1 MHTDNRNADLVYRF
15 IRLPQAQQQLFLE
28 KLASKGVTLAQ
39 LPIPV
44 VRHEVERPLLS
55 YAQQRQWFLWQLEPA
70 GSAYNIP
77 TALRFRGRLD
87 VAALQR
93 SFETLIQRHEALRTS
108 IGEVE
113 GQLIQVVHPN
123 QPFQLA
129 RQALGAVAEQV
140 LQAQVALEVQQPF
153 DLVHGPLL
161 RVKLFDLAADEHVLV
176 LTLHHIV
183 ADGWSMPLLIDE
195 LVRLYEGY
203 SQGREVALAEL
214 PIQYA
219 DYAIW
224 QRAWMEAGE
233 RERQLAYWTAQ
244 LGDEHPVL
252 ELPTDRPRPA
262 LQSYRGER
270 IDVDL
275 GEALSLSL
283 RQLAQQQGAT
293 PFMLLLASFQALLH
307 RYSGQADVR
316 VGVPIANRNRV
327 ETERL
332 IGFFVNTQVMRAEFD
347 TQLTFT
353 ELLAQVR
360 QRALGA
366 QAHQDLPFEQL
377 VDALQPERSLSHS
390 PLFQVMYN
398 HQVRGKGER
407 HRLPGLEVEALQ
419 WNVQAAQF
427 DLTLDSFEHGQGIG
441 ATLTFATDL
450 FDASTIQQMARH
462 WLNLLQGIV
471 ANPEQRVAEL
481 PLLDDGERQQ
491 IVHGWNA
498 TQAAYPDECSI
509 HQLIEAQV
517 CTTPD
522 APALVF
528 GEQAL
533 SYAELNRRA
542 NQLAHRL
549 REQGVGPDVLVGI
562 AMERSL
568 EMVIGLLGIVKAG
581 GAYLPLDP
589 EYPQERLRYMFDDSG
604 IGLLLSQ
611 SHLRDSLPIPVGLRC
626 LELDTEDLSSYSAA
640 NPNVAVAPLNLAYV
654 IYTSGSTG
662 RPKGAGN
669 SHRALVNR
677 LCWMQKAYG
686 LDASDRV
693 LQKTPFSFD
702 VSVWEFFWPLMT
714 GARLVVAQPG
724 AHRDPQLLVDTINH
738 YGISTLHFV
747 PSMLQAFMSHEAVER
762 CISLRRVVCSGEALP
777 AELARQTLQ
786 RLPAASLY
794 NLYGP
799 TEAAIDVTHW
809 TCQPEENISVPI
821 GQPIDNLKAH
831 ILDGSLHPAVRGSA
845 GELYLGGVGL
855 ARGYHQRPALTAERF
870 VPDPFSAAGGR
881 LYRTGDLA
889 RYRAD
894 GVIDYAGRI
903 DHQVK
908 IRGLRIELGE
918 IEARLLELPSV
929 QEAVVLA
936 QDGANGKQLVACV
949 VPADSSQEQGA
960 LRDSLRAALKAGLP
974 DYMVPAHLLLLDQ
987 LPLTPN
993 GKLDR
998 KALPQADASQLQG
1011 EYVAPQSAL
1020 EQQIAAIWADVLKR
1034 EQVGLTDNF
1043 FELGGDSIISLQ
1055 VVSRA
1060 RQADIHF
1067 TPKEL
1072 LQHQTVQG
1080 LASVARRSE
1089 APALE
1094 QAAVTGPVPLIPVQ
1108 RWFFEQ
1114 ALAAPDHWNQAVL
1127 LEPAQALDAAL
1138 LRQALGDLH
1147 SHHDVLRL
1155 NAWQHDGHWQ
1165 AAIGTA
1171 VPTELLW
1178 VCECANAEALAQL
1191 ADQAQRSLKL
1201 TEGPLLR
1208 AVLATLPDASQRLL
1222 LVIHHL
1228 VVDGVSWRVLLEDLQ
1243 QAYQAHAAGQPVKLP
1258 AKTSAFKAW
1267 AEQLQAYASRQ
1278 VLQQELHFWR
1288 DQLQD
1293 ASDALPCDNPH
1304 GENRH
1309 KHAATVSTR
1318 LDSAATRQ
1326 LLQQAPAAYRT
1337 QINDLL
1343 LTALAR
1349 TVSRWTGLPQ
1359 VLVRLEGH
1367 GREDLFAG
1375 IDLSRTVGW
1384 FTSMYPVKLT
1394 AQPDLAASIKTVKE
1408 QLRTVPNKGLGY
1420 GVLRYLAGGE
1430 AQATLAALAQG
1441 AIIFNYLGQFDGSFD
1456 QQASLFR
1463 PARESAGLNQD
1474 EDAPLSGLLV
1484 LNGQVYGGELT
1495 LGWTFSRDVFDS
1507 ATIQHLADAY
1517 GEELKALIKHCCED
1531 DSRGFTPSDFP
1542 LAGLTQAQLD
1552 RLPLPAAQ
1560 VADIYPLSPMQQ
1572 GMLFHT
1578 LHEREAAL
1586 YINQTCVEVQG
1597 LDSERFVAAWNQ
1609 VIASHDILRTLFLA
1623 SAQWA
1628 QPVQV
1633 VQRQASLPLRVI
1645 DWRGR
1650 EVTGEALQRLAD
1662 EDAGEGFDLAS
1673 APLMRLTL
1681 VQLDEQRLH
1690 LIWSRHHILMDG
1702 WSNSRLLG
1710 EVLQVYHGRPVS
1722 HSGGRFGDY
1731 IRWLDAQPRDQ
1742 LEQFWRAKLQALEGP
1757 TLLADSIAPPADAT
1771 LAGHHAL
1778 YLRWDARR
1786 TQRLRDQARRLRVT
1800 PNTLVQGAWLLLLQ
1814 RYTGQASVCF
1824 GATVAGRPA
1833 SLAGADEMLGLFINT
1848 LPVVQAPQ
1856 PQHIVSDWLQQ
1867 LQHFNLELRDH
1878 EHAAL
1883 ADVQRW
1889 AGQPGQALFDSIVVF
1904 ENYPVDD
1911 RLREGGGATLRFGE
1925 VRHRDVTN
1933 YAMDLAV
1940 QLGET
1945 FTVEFLYLRNRFTE
1959 TAVEC
1964 LRGSFESLLG
1974 AMLDNPQA
1982 TLGSLGM
1989 LTPSQAQHASL
2000 RNHLVAPEREQPLL
2014 AASIAAHARE
2024 HGDAMA
2030 VICAG
2035 EHLTYGQLDA
2045 HANRLAHYLIAQ
2057 GVGPETSVGIALER
2071 SVAVIVA
2078 FLAVMKTGAAYV
2090 PLDIDYPQERLQWIV
2105 EDSAMHLLLTS
2116 SGLRQR
2122 FSQVARCVELDQQAL
2137 EHLPATAPASRAC
2150 ADNLAYL
2157 IYTSGSTGKPKGVA
2171 VSHGQIRMH
2180 CQAIAELYEMG
2191 AQTRELLFM
2200 SFAFDGA
2207 QERWLSTLSSGG
2219 CLVLRDHRLWS
2230 AEETWQ
2236 TLHDQRI
2243 DIACFP
2249 PAYLQQLAEY
2259 AEGQAQPAPAVRVYC
2274 FGGDAVPDA
2283 LFEQVKRALRPRWL
2297 TNGYGPTETVV
2308 TPLLWKVPVQQACG
2322 AVYAPIGDRVGERT
2336 LHVLDSGLN
2345 PLPDGVAGELYI
2357 GGAGLARG
2365 YHQRA
2370 ALTAERFVAD
2380 PFASGGRLY
2389 RTGDRVRRRADGVI
2403 DFLGRLDNQ
2412 LKIRGFRIEPGE
2424 IEARL
2429 RNLAGVR
2436 DAVVVA
2442 RDSNGGKQLIGYVV
2456 PVNAAIR
2463 AEPLR
2468 DALRAELPDYMV
2480 PAQLVLLP
2488 ALPLTPN
2495 GKVDRNGLP
2504 TPAFTTGRAWMAPRN
2519 AIEQALAAIWQDVLD
2534 VQQVGVDDNFFEL
2547 GGDSLRVLKMLSR
2560 VRACEELPIELKLR
2574 DVIARPT
2581 IAELSGYAPDEPGRD
2596 PLLPLNTRVDASPP
2610 LFCLHAGF
2618 GTVFDYEPLARQLDG
2633 RCTVYGLQCR
2643 MLLDPA
2649 WVDDSLETMAIDY
2662 AQYIRQKQPEGP
2674 YQLAGWSLGGTLAVL
2689 VAKELENQ
2697 GQRVALLALVDSF
2710 VPTAGQAMPESDW
2723 SADLR
2728 GFLAVIL
2735 GVSATALVL
2744 PTVPAG
2750 TGQAALERVIE
2761 TVRVTQ
2767 AAQSGYAQ
2775 IGNADLA
2782 QTFVVAMKLKELS
2795 RRLRQLPPTEIA
2807 ASCWWAGG
2815 GVHAGSIAGSCQ
2827 DLGVDAGHYDI
2838 LAHADV
2844 LEGMMAR
2851 LLLAD
2856 TISE

>member
-15 IRLPQAQQQLFLE
+15 IRLPLAQQKLFLE

-44 VRHEVERPLLS
+44 ARHDVERPVLS
-55 YAQQRQWFLWQLEPA
+55 YAQQRQWFLWQLEPT

-77 TALRFRGRLD
+77 TALRFRGQLD
-87 VAALQR
+87 LAALQR
-93 SFETLIQRHEALRTS
+93 SFATLIQRHEALRTT
-108 IGEVE
+108 IAEE
-113 GQLIQVVHPN
+113 DGQLMQVIHPN

-129 RQALGAVAEQV
+129 RQALGAVEEQV

-161 RVKLFDLAADEHVLV
+161 RVKLLELTQDEHVLV

-195 LVRLYEGY
+195 LVQLYEGY
-203 SQGREVALAEL
+203 SQGREVALGEL

-224 QRAWMEAGE
+224 QRAWMDAGE
-233 RERQLAYWTAQ
+233 RERQLAYWMAQ
-244 LGDEHPVL
+244 LGDDHPVL
-252 ELPTDRPRPA
+252 ELTTDRPRPA

-275 GEALSLSL
+275 GEALSQSL
-283 RQLAQQQGAT
+283 KQLAQHQGAT
-293 PFMLLLASFQALLH
+293 PFMLLLASFQVLLH

-366 QAHQDLPFEQL
+366 QVHQDLPFEQL

-398 HQVRGKGER
+398 HQTRGKGER
-407 HRLPGLEVEALQ
+407 RSLPGLEVESLQ
-419 WNVQAAQF
+419 WNVHAAQF
-427 DLTLDSFEHGQGIG
+427 DLTLDSFEHELGIS

-471 ANPEQRVAEL
+471 GNPGQRVAEL

-498 TQAAYPDECSI
+498 TQTDYPGEASI
-509 HQLIEAQV
+509 HQLVEAQV
-517 CTTPD
+517 FATPD
-522 APALVF
+522 APALAF
-528 GEQAL
+528 GEQTL
-533 SYAELNRRA
+533 SYAELNRRS
-542 NQLAHRL
+542 NQLAHKL
-549 REQGVGPDVLVGI
+549 RELGVGPDVLVGI

-581 GAYLPLDP
+581 GAYVPLDP
-589 EYPQERLRYMFDDSG
+589 DYPQDRLSYMFEDSG
-604 IGLLLSQ
+604 IALLLTQ
-611 SHLRDSLPIPVGLRC
+611 SHLHEALPIPAGLRS
-626 LELDTEDLSSYSAA
+626 LDLDTENFDGYSDA
-640 NPNVAVAPLNLAYV
+640 NPNVDVAPLNLAYV

-669 SHRALVNR
+669 SHQALVNR

-686 LDASDRV
+686 LDASDSV

-714 GARLVVAQPG
+714 GARLVMAQPG
-724 AHRDPQLLVDTINH
+724 AHRDPQLLVETINH

-747 PSMLQAFMSHEAVER
+747 PSMLQAFMTHEAVES
-762 CISLRRVVCSGEALP
+762 CVSLKRVVCSGEALP

-786 RLPAASLY
+786 RLPAAGLY

-809 TCQPEENISVPI
+809 TCQPDESISVPI
-821 GQPIDNLKAH
+821 GQPIDNLKTH
-831 ILDGSLHPAVRGSA
+831 ILEGSLQPAVRGSA

-870 VPDPFSAAGGR
+870 VPDPFSDNGGR

-936 QDGANGKQLVACV
+936 LDGPSGKQLVGYV
-949 VPADSSQEQGA
+949 VPADSTQDEGA
-960 LRDSLRAALKAGLP
+960 LRDSLREALKAGLP
-974 DYMVPAHLLLLDQ
+974 DYMVPAHLLLLGK
-987 LPLTPN
+987 LPVTPN

-998 KALPQADASQLQG
+998 KALPQPDVSQSQG
-1011 EYVAPQSAL
+1011 EYVAPQSDL
-1020 EQQIAAIWADVLKR
+1020 EQQIAAIWADVLKL
-1034 EQVGLTDNF
+1034 EKVGLTDNF

-1060 RQADIHF
+1060 RQVDIQF

-1089 APALE
+1089 AQALE
-1094 QAAVTGPVPLIPVQ
+1094 QGVVTGPLPLGPVQ
-1108 RWFFEQ
+1108 HWFFEQ
-1114 ALAAPDHWNQAVL
+1114 ALVARDHWNQSVL
-1127 LEPAQALDAAL
+1127 LEPGKALDAQL
-1138 LRQALGDLH
+1138 LSMALGNLH
-1147 SHHDVLRL
+1147 AHHDLLRL
-1155 NAWQHDGHWQ
+1155 NAWQSAGRWQ
-1165 AAIGTA
+1165 ATIGA
-1171 VPTELLW
+1171 PVSTELLW
-1178 VCECANAEALAQL
+1178 VRECVDAEALERL
-1191 ADQAQRSLKL
+1191 ADQAQRSLNL
-1201 TEGPLLR
+1201 AQGPLLR
-1208 AVLATLPDASQRLL
+1208 AVLATLADGSQRLL

-1228 VVDGVSWRVLLEDLQ
+1228 VVDGVSWRILLEDLQ
-1243 QAYQAHAAGQPVKLP
+1243 QAYQALALGQPLKLP
-1258 AKTSAFKAW
+1258 AKTSGFKVW
-1267 AEQLQAYASRQ
+1267 AEQLQAYASSQ
-1278 VLQQELHFWR
+1278 ALQHELHYWR
-1288 DQLQD
+1288 DQLQG
-1293 ASDALPCDNPH
+1293 ASDALPCDHPQ
-1304 GENRH
+1304 GENLQ
-1309 KHAATVSTR
+1309 KHATSVSTR
-1318 LDSAATRQ
+1318 LDPLWTRK

-1349 TVSRWTGLPQ
+1349 VVSRWTAQPQ

-1367 GREDLFAG
+1367 GREELFDG

-1384 FTSMYPVKLT
+1384 FTSMYPVNLSP
-1394 AQPDLAASIKTVKE
+1394 QPELASSIKTIKE
-1408 QLRTVPNKGLGY
+1408 QLRAVPHKGLGY
-1420 GVLRYLAGGE
+1420 GVLRYLGAGE
-1430 AQATLAALAQG
+1430 ARQTLAALAQG

-1463 PARESAGLNQD
+1463 PASENAGLNQD
-1474 EDAPLSGLLV
+1474 EDAPLSSLLA

-1495 LGWTFSRDVFDS
+1495 LGWTFSREVFDTS
-1507 ATIQHLADAY
+1507 TIQQLADAY
-1517 GEELKALIKHCCED
+1517 AEELKALINHCCQD
-1531 DSRGFTPSDFP
+1531 DTQGLTPSDFP
-1542 LAGLTQAQLD
+1542 LARLNQAQLD
-1552 RLPLPAAQ
+1552 DLPVPAAQ
-1560 VADIYPLSPMQQ
+1560 IADIYPLSPMQQ

-1578 LHEREAAL
+1578 LQESDAAL
-1586 YINQTCVEVQG
+1586 YINQTAVDVHG
-1597 LDSERFVAAWNQ
+1597 LDIDRFVAAWNQ
-1609 VIASHDILRTLFLA
+1609 VIASHDILRTVFLS
-1623 SAQWA
+1623 SARWA
-1628 QPVQV
+1628 EPLQV
-1633 VQRQASLPLRVI
+1633 VQRQASLPLRVL

-1650 EVTGEALQRLAD
+1650 EVTSDALQALAA
-1662 EDAGEGFDLAS
+1662 EEAAEGFDLAC

-1681 VQLDEQRLH
+1681 VRVDEQRLH

-1710 EVLQVYHGRPVS
+1710 EVLQVYHGRPAS
-1722 HSGGRFGDY
+1722 HAGGRFGDY
-1731 IRWLDAQPRDQ
+1731 IRWLAEQPMGK
-1742 LEQFWRAKLQALEGP
+1742 LEQFWSEKLRALEGP
-1757 TLLADSIAPPADAT
+1757 TLLADSVAPQADGK
-1771 LAGHHAL
+1771 LVGHHAL
-1778 YLRWDARR
+1778 YLHWDAQR
-1786 TQRLRDQARRLRVT
+1786 TQHLRDQARRLRVT
-1800 PNTLVQGAWLLLLQ
+1800 ANTLVQATWLLLLQ

-1824 GATVAGRPA
+1824 GATVAGRPS
-1833 SLAGADEMLGLFINT
+1833 SLAGAGEMLGLFINT

-1856 PQHIVSDWLQQ
+1856 PQHIVSDWLHQ
-1867 LQHFNLELRDH
+1867 LQHYNLELRDH

-1889 AGQPGQALFDSIVVF
+1889 AGRPGQALFDSIVVF

-1911 RLREGGGATLRFGE
+1911 RLREGGGGTLRFGE
-1925 VRHRDVTN
+1925 VRNRDVTN

-1945 FTVEFLYLRNRFTE
+1945 FSVEFLYLRNRFTE
-1959 TAVEC
+1959 AAVEC
-1964 LRGSFESLLG
+1964 LRGSFESLLS

-1989 LTPSQAQHASL
+1989 LTPAQARHADL
-2000 RNHLVAPEREQPLL
+2000 RNQLAAPGREQPLL
-2014 AASIAAHARE
+2014 AELIAGHARE
-2024 HGDAMA
+2024 RGEAMA
-2030 VICAG
+2030 VVCG
-2035 EHLTYGQLDA
+2035 GQQLTYAQLDA
-2045 HANRLAHYLIAQ
+2045 RANRLAHHLIAQ
-2057 GVGPETSVGIALER
+2057 GVRPESCVGIALER
-2071 SVAVIVA
+2071 SVEVIVA

-2105 EDSAMHLLLTS
+2105 EDSAMHLLVTS

-2122 FSQVARCVELDQQAL
+2122 FTQVARCIELDQQAL
-2137 EHLPATAPASRAC
+2137 DHLPATAPEQRAC

-2180 CQAIAELYEMG
+2180 CQAIAGLYEMDL
-2191 AQTRELLFM
+2191 QTRELLFM

-2219 CLVLRDHRLWS
+2219 CLVVRDNRLWT

-2236 TLHDQRI
+2236 TLHAQRI

-2249 PAYLQQLAEY
+2249 PAYLQQLAEF
-2259 AEGQAQPAPAVRVYC
+2259 ADSQQQPAPAVRVYC

-2283 LFEQVKRALRPRWL
+2283 LFEHVKRTLRPRWL

-2308 TPLLWKVPVQQACG
+2308 TPLLWKVPVQRTCE

-2336 LHVLDSGLN
+2336 LHVLDPHLN

-2357 GGAGLARG
+2357 GGEGVARG

-2380 PFASGGRLY
+2380 PFAPGGRLY

-2442 RDSNGGKQLIGYVV
+2442 RDISTGKQLIGYVV
-2456 PVNAAIR
+2456 TDNADTR
-2463 AEPLR
+2463 AEQLR
-2468 DALRAELPDYMV
+2468 DALRADLPDHMV
-2480 PAQLVLLP
+2480 PAQLVLMP

-2495 GKVDRNGLP
+2495 GKIDRNGLP
-2504 TPAFTTGRAWMAPRN
+2504 APEFAGRAWVAPRN
-2519 AIEQALAAIWQDVLD
+2519 AIEQALAAIWQEVLQ
-2534 VQQVGVDDNFFEL
+2534 VEQVGVDDNFFEL
-2547 GGDSLRVLKMLSR
+2547 GGDSLRVLKMLSK
-2560 VRACEELPIELKLR
+2560 VRAREDLPIELKLR

-2581 IAELSGYAPDEPGRD
+2581 IAELSGYASDDASLD
-2596 PLLPLNTRVDASPP
+2596 PLLLLNSRVSASTP

-2618 GTVFDYEPLARQLDG
+2618 GTVFDYEPLARRLEG

-2643 MLLDPA
+2643 MLLDHA

-2689 VAKELENQ
+2689 VAKELESQ
-2697 GQRVALLALVDSF
+2697 GQRVAVLALVDSF
-2710 VPTAGQAMPESDW
+2710 VPSARQAVQESDW

-2735 GVSATALVL
+2735 GVSADALVL
-2744 PTVPAG
+2744 PVVPVG
-2750 TGQAALERVIE
+2750 STQDALERVIE
-2761 TVRVTQ
+2761 TAR
-2767 AAQSGYAQ
+2767 AAQVAQSAYAE

-2782 QTFVVAMKLKELS
+2782 QTFVVAMKLKALS
-2795 RRLRQLPPTEIA
+2795 RQLRQLPSTEAA
-2807 ASCWWAGG
+2807 ASCWWAGEGAHVG
-2815 GVHAGSIAGSCQ
+2815 GISGSCQ
-2827 DLGVDAGHYDI
+2827 DIAVDAGHYDI
-2838 LAHADV
+2838 LEQVDV
-2844 LEGMMAR
+2844 LEGVIAR

-2856 TISE
+2856 TISQ

>member
-1 MHTDNRNADLVYRF
+1 M
-15 IRLPQAQQQLFLE
+15 FLE

-44 VRHEVERPLLS
+44 VRNDVERPVLS

-77 TALRFRGRLD
+77 TALRFRGALD
-87 VAALQR
+87 LAAVQR
-93 SFETLIQRHEALRTS
+93 SFETLIQRHEALRTT
-108 IGEVE
+108 IGEE
-113 GQLIQVVHPN
+113 DGQLMQVIHPSL
-123 QPFQLA
+123 PFQLA
-129 RQALGAVAEQV
+129 RQALGAVDEQA
-140 LQAQVALEVQQPF
+140 LQAQVAWEVQQPF

-161 RVKLFDLAADEHVLV
+161 RVKLLELVQDEHVLV

-195 LVRLYEGY
+195 WVRLYEGY
-203 SQGREVALAEL
+203 SQGREVVLAEL

-224 QRAWMEAGE
+224 QRAWMDAGE

-244 LGDEHPVL
+244 LGDDHPVL
-252 ELPTDRPRPA
+252 ELSTDRPRPA

-270 IDVDL
+270 VNVEL
-275 GEALSLSL
+275 GEALSQSL
-283 RQLAQQQGAT
+283 KQLAQRQAAT
-293 PFMLLLASFQALLH
+293 PFMLLLASFQVLLH
-307 RYSGQADVR
+307 RYSGQAEVR

-360 QRALGA
+360 QRALDA
-366 QAHQDLPFEQL
+366 QVHQDLPFEQL

-398 HQVRGKGER
+398 HQTRGKGER
-407 HRLPGLEVEALQ
+407 RSLPGLEVESLQ
-419 WNVQAAQF
+419 WNVHAAQF
-427 DLTLDSFEHGQGIG
+427 DLTLDSFEHEQGIS

-462 WLNLLQGIV
+462 WLNLLHGIV
-471 ANPEQRVAEL
+471 ANPGQRVAEL

-491 IVHGWNA
+491 IVQGWND
-498 TQAAYPDECSI
+498 TQAAYPDERGI

-517 CTTPD
+517 VATPH

-528 GEQAL
+528 GEQTL
-533 SYAELNRRA
+533 TYAELNRRA
-542 NQLAHRL
+542 NRLAHCL
-549 REQGVGPDVLVGI
+549 RQQGVGPDVLVGI
-562 AMERSL
+562 AMARSL
-568 EMVIGLLGIVKAG
+568 EMVVGLLGIVKAG
-581 GAYLPLDP
+581 GAYVPLDP
-589 EYPQERLRYMFDDSG
+589 EYPQDRLRYMFEDSG
-604 IGLLLSQ
+604 IALLLTQ
-611 SHLRDSLPIPVGLRC
+611 SHLREALPIPSGLRS
-626 LELDTEDLSSYSAA
+626 LDLDTERLDGYSDA
-640 NPNVAVAPLNLAYV
+640 NPNIDVAPLNLAYV

-669 SHRALVNR
+669 SHQALVNR
-677 LCWMQKAYG
+677 LWWMQKAYG
-686 LDASDRV
+686 LDASDSV

-724 AHRDPQLLVDTINH
+724 AHRDPQLLVETINH

-747 PSMLQAFMSHEAVER
+747 PSMLQAFMTHEAVESCR
-762 CISLRRVVCSGEALP
+762 SLKRVVCSGEALP
-777 AELARQTLQ
+777 AELARHTLQ
-786 RLPAASLY
+786 RLPAVGLY

-809 TCQPEENISVPI
+809 TCQADESISVPI
-821 GQPIDNLKAH
+821 GQPIDNLKTH
-831 ILDGSLHPAVRGSA
+831 ILDASLQPAVRGSA

-870 VPDPFSAAGGR
+870 VPDPFSAHGGR

-936 QDGANGKQLVACV
+936 QDGPSGKQLVGYV
-949 VPADSSQEQGA
+949 VPADSTQDEGA
-960 LRDSLRAALKAGLP
+960 VRDSLREALKASLP
-974 DYMVPAHLLLLDQ
+974 DYMVPAHLLLLDK
-987 LPLTPN
+987 LPVTPN

-1011 EYVAPQSAL
+1011 EYIAPQSAL
-1020 EQQIAAIWADVLKR
+1020 EQQIAAIWADVLKLER
-1034 EQVGLTDNF
+1034 VGLSDNF

-1060 RQADIHF
+1060 RQADIRF
-1067 TPKEL
+1067 TPKQL

-1089 APALE
+1089 VQALE
-1094 QAAVTGPVPLIPVQ
+1094 QGAVSGPLPLIPVQ
-1108 RWFFEQ
+1108 QWFFEQ
-1114 ALAAPDHWNQAVL
+1114 ALAVRDHWNQSVL
-1127 LEPAQALDAAL
+1127 LEPRQALDARL
-1138 LRQALGDLH
+1138 LSMALGNLH
-1147 SHHDVLRL
+1147 AHHDLLRL
-1155 NAWQHDGHWQ
+1155 NAWQRDGHWQ
-1165 AAIGTA
+1165 AAIGA
-1171 VPTELLW
+1171 PVSTELLW
-1178 VCECANAEALAQL
+1178 VRECADGEALERL
-1191 ADQAQRSLKL
+1191 AGQAQRSLSL
-1201 TEGPLLR
+1201 AQGPLLR
-1208 AVLATLPDASQRLL
+1208 TVLATLADGSQRLL

-1228 VVDGVSWRVLLEDLQ
+1228 VVDGVSWRILLEDLQ
-1243 QAYQAHAAGQPVKLP
+1243 QAYQALALGQPARLP
-1258 AKTSAFKAW
+1258 AKTSSFKAW
-1267 AEQLQAYASRQ
+1267 AEQLQAYAASPT
-1278 VLQQELHFWR
+1278 LQHELHYWR
-1288 DQLQD
+1288 DQLTD
-1293 ASDALPCDNPH
+1293 ASDALPCDHPH
-1304 GENRH
+1304 GENRQ

-1318 LDSAATRQ
+1318 LDPAWTRK

-1349 TVSRWTGLPQ
+1349 VVSRWTAQPQ

-1367 GREDLFAG
+1367 GREDLFDG

-1384 FTSMYPVKLT
+1384 FTSMYPVKLSP
-1394 AQPDLAASIKTVKE
+1394 QPELASSIKTIKE
-1408 QLRTVPNKGLGY
+1408 QLRAVPNKGLGY
-1420 GVLRYLAGGE
+1420 GVLRYLAAGE
-1430 AQATLAALAQG
+1430 GQESLAALAKG
-1441 AIIFNYLGQFDGSFD
+1441 AIVFNYLGQFDGSFD
-1456 QQASLFR
+1456 QQASLFK
-1463 PARESAGLNQD
+1463 PAKESAGQNQD
-1474 EDAPLSGLLV
+1474 EDAPLSGLLA

-1495 LGWTFSRDVFDS
+1495 LGWTFSREVFDP

-1517 GEELKALIKHCCED
+1517 AEELQALIGHCCQANT
-1531 DSRGFTPSDFP
+1531 RGLTPSDFP
-1542 LAGLTQAQLD
+1542 LARLNQVQLD
-1552 RLPLPAAQ
+1552 CLPVPAAQ
-1560 VADIYPLSPMQQ
+1560 IADIYPLSPMQQ
-1572 GMLFHT
+1572 GMLFYT
-1578 LHEREAAL
+1578 LQESEAAL
-1586 YINQTCVEVQG
+1586 YINQTAVDVQG
-1597 LDSERFVAAWNQ
+1597 LDIDRFVAAWNQ
-1609 VIASHDILRTLFLA
+1609 VIARHDILRTVFLT

-1628 QPVQV
+1628 EPLQV
-1633 VQRQASLPLRVI
+1633 VLHQARLPLRVL
-1645 DWRGR
+1645 DWCGR
-1650 EVTGEALQRLAD
+1650 KVSSDALQALATG
-1662 EDAGEGFDLAS
+1662 DAVEGFDLAC
-1673 APLMRLTL
+1673 APLMRLTV

-1710 EVLQVYHGRPVS
+1710 EVLQVYHGRPVN
-1722 HSGGRFGDY
+1722 HAGGRFGDY
-1731 IRWLDAQPRDQ
+1731 IRWLGEQPMGK
-1742 LEQFWRAKLQALEGP
+1742 LEQFWRAQLQALEGP
-1757 TLLADSIAPPADAT
+1757 TLLADSVTPQADGK
-1771 LAGHHAL
+1771 LSGHHAL
-1778 YLRWDARR
+1778 YLRWDAQR
-1786 TQRLRDQARRLRVT
+1786 TQLLRDQARRLRVT
-1800 PNTLVQGAWLLLLQ
+1800 PNTLVQAAWLLLLQ
-1814 RYTGQASVCF
+1814 RYTGQATVCF

-1856 PQHIVSDWLQQ
+1856 PQHIVSDWLHQ
-1867 LQHFNLELRDH
+1867 LQQYNLELRDH

-1889 AGQPGQALFDSIVVF
+1889 AGRPGQALFDSIVVF

-1911 RLREGGGATLRFGE
+1911 RLREGGGGTLRFGE
-1925 VRHRDVTN
+1925 VRNRDVTN

-1940 QLGET
+1940 QLGDT
-1945 FTVEFLYLRNRFTE
+1945 FSVEFLYLRNRFSE
-1959 TAVEC
+1959 AAVEC
-1964 LRGSFESLLG
+1964 LRGSFESLLS

-1989 LTPSQAQHASL
+1989 LTPLQVRQADL
-2000 RNHLVAPEREQPLL
+2000 RNQLAAPGCEQPLL
-2014 AASIAAHARE
+2014 AARIAGYARE
-2024 HGDAMA
+2024 RGEAVA
-2030 VICAG
+2030 VICG
-2035 EHLTYGQLDA
+2035 GQQLTYAQLDA
-2045 HANRLAHYLIAQ
+2045 RANRLAQHLIAQ
-2057 GVGPETSVGIALER
+2057 GVRPETCVGIALER
-2071 SVAVIVA
+2071 SVEVIVA

-2105 EDSAMHLLLTS
+2105 EDSAMHLLVTS
-2116 SGLRQR
+2116 SSLRQR
-2122 FSQVARCVELDQQAL
+2122 FTQVTQCVELDQQAL
-2137 EHLPATAPASRAC
+2137 DHLPATVPEQHAC

-2180 CQAIAELYEMG
+2180 CRAIAGLYEMDL
-2191 AQTRELLFM
+2191 QTRELLFM

-2207 QERWLSTLSSGG
+2207 QERWLSTLSAGG
-2219 CLVLRDHRLWS
+2219 CLVVRDNRLWT

-2236 TLHDQRI
+2236 TLHAQRI

-2249 PAYLQQLAEY
+2249 PAYLQQLAEF
-2259 AEGQAQPAPAVRVYC
+2259 AERQQQPAPAVRVYC

-2283 LFEQVKRALRPRWL
+2283 LFEQVKRTLRPRWL

-2308 TPLLWKVPVQQACG
+2308 TPLLWKVPAQQTCG
-2322 AVYAPIGDRVGERT
+2322 AVYAPIGNRVGERT
-2336 LHVLDSGLN
+2336 LHVLDPHLN
-2345 PLPDGVAGELYI
+2345 RLPDGVAGELYI
-2357 GGAGLARG
+2357 GAEGVARG
-2365 YHQRA
+2365 YYQRA

-2380 PFASGGRLY
+2380 PFTQGGRLY

-2442 RDSNGGKQLIGYVV
+2442 RDISTGKQLVGYVV
-2456 PVNAAIR
+2456 TASTDIR
-2463 AEPLR
+2463 AEHLR
-2468 DALRAELPDYMV
+2468 DALRADLPDYMV
-2480 PAQLVLLP
+2480 PAQLVLMP

-2495 GKVDRNGLP
+2495 GKIDRNGLP
-2504 TPAFTTGRAWMAPRN
+2504 APEFATGRAWVAPRN
-2519 AIEQALAAIWQDVLD
+2519 AIEQALAEIWQQVLE
-2534 VQQVGVDDNFFEL
+2534 VEQVGVDDNFFEL
-2547 GGDSLRVLKMLSR
+2547 GGDSLRVLKMLSK
-2560 VRACEELPIELKLR
+2560 VRAREDLPIELKLR

-2581 IAELSGYAPDEPGRD
+2581 IAELSGYAANDASLD
-2596 PLLPLNTRVDASPP
+2596 PLLLLSSRVNASTP

-2618 GTVFDYEPLARQLDG
+2618 GTVFDYEPLARRLDG

-2643 MLLDPA
+2643 MLLDHA

-2689 VAKELENQ
+2689 VAKELESQ
-2697 GQRVALLALVDSF
+2697 GQRVAVLALVDSF
-2710 VPTAGQAMPESDW
+2710 VPSAGQAVQQGDW

-2728 GFLAVIL
+2728 GFLAVIF
-2735 GVSATALVL
+2735 GVSADALAL
-2744 PTVPAG
+2744 PAVTPGSA
-2750 TGQAALERVIE
+2750 QEALERVIE
-2761 TVRVTQ
+2761 TARASQ
-2767 AAQSGYAQ
+2767 AAASAYAE
-2775 IGNADLA
+2775 IGNAELA
-2782 QTFVVAMKLKELS
+2782 QTFVVAMKLKDLS
-2795 RRLRQLPPTEIA
+2795 RQLRQLPATEAA
-2807 ASCWWAGG
+2807 ASCWWAGEG
-2815 GVHAGSIAGSCQ
+2815 AHVGSIAGSCQ
-2827 DLGVDAGHYDI
+2827 DIGVDAGHYDI
-2838 LAHADV
+2838 LEHADV
-2844 LEGMMAR
+2844 LEGMTAR

-2856 TISE
+2856 TVSQ

>member
-15 IRLPQAQQQLFLE
+15 IRLPQAQQRLFLE
-28 KLASKGVTLAQ
+28 KLAAKGVTLAQ

-44 VRHEVERPLLS
+44 VRHEVERPVLS

-87 VAALQR
+87 LAALQR
-93 SFETLIQRHEALRTS
+93 SFETLIQRHEALRTT
-108 IGEVE
+108 IGEAD
-113 GQLIQVVHPN
+113 GQLIQVIHPN
-123 QPFQLA
+123 QPFELA
-129 RQALGAVAEQV
+129 QQQLGAVDEQA
-140 LQAQVALEVQQPF
+140 LQVQVALEVQQPF
-153 DLVHGPLL
+153 DLVNGPLL
-161 RVKLFDLAADEHVLV
+161 RVKLLQLTQDEHVLV

-203 SQGREVALAEL
+203 SLGHEPGLAAL

-224 QRAWMEAGE
+224 QRAWMDAGE

-252 ELPTDRPRPA
+252 ELTTDRPRPA

-270 IDVDL
+270 IYLDL
-275 GEALSLSL
+275 GERLSLSL
-283 RQLAQQQGAT
+283 KQLAQQKGAT
-293 PFMLLLASFQALLH
+293 PFMLLLASFQVLLH
-307 RYSGQADVR
+307 RYCGQADVR

-332 IGFFVNTQVMRAEFD
+332 IGFFVNTQVMRAEFA
-347 TQLTFT
+347 TQLTFS
-353 ELLAQVR
+353 ELLVQVR

-366 QAHQDLPFEQL
+366 QVHQDLPFEQL

-398 HQVRGKGER
+398 HQTRVKGER
-407 HRLPGLEVEALQ
+407 RSLPGLEVESLQ
-419 WNVQAAQF
+419 WHVHAAQF
-427 DLTLDSFEHGQGIG
+427 DLALDSFEHEQGIS

-462 WLNLLQGIV
+462 WVNVLQGIV
-471 ANPEQRVAEL
+471 ANPDQRVAEL
-481 PLLDDGERQQ
+481 PLLDDHERQQ

-498 TQAAYPDECSI
+498 TQAVYPGETCV
-509 HQLIEAQV
+509 HQLIETQV
-517 CTTPD
+517 SATPD

-528 GEQAL
+528 GEQTL
-533 SYAELNRRA
+533 SYAELNRRS
-542 NQLAHRL
+542 NQLAHKL
-549 REQGVGPDVLVGI
+549 RKLGVGPDVLVGI
-562 AMERSL
+562 AMARSL
-568 EMVIGLLGIVKAG
+568 EMVIGLLGILKAG
-581 GAYLPLDP
+581 GAYVPLDP
-589 EYPQERLRYMFDDSG
+589 EYPQDRLSYMFEDSG
-604 IGLLLSQ
+604 VALLLTQ
-611 SHLRDSLPIPVGLRC
+611 SHLRETLPVPAGLRS
-626 LELDTEDLSSYSAA
+626 LDLDTENFDGYSDA
-640 NPNVAVAPLNLAYV
+640 NPNIEVAPLNLAYV

-669 SHRALVNR
+669 SHQALVNR
-677 LCWMQKAYG
+677 LWWMQKAYG
-686 LDASDRV
+686 LDASDSV

-714 GARLVVAQPG
+714 GARLVLAQPG
-724 AHRDPQLLVDTINH
+724 AHRDPQLLVESINH

-747 PSMLQAFMSHEAVER
+747 PSMLQAFMSHEAIESCV
-762 CISLRRVVCSGEALP
+762 SLKRVVCSGEALP

-786 RLPAASLY
+786 RLPAAGLY

-809 TCQPEENISVPI
+809 TCQPDESISVPI
-821 GQPIDNLKAH
+821 GQPIDNLKTH
-831 ILDGSLHPAVRGSA
+831 ILEGSLQPAVRGSA

-870 VPDPFSAAGGR
+870 VPDPFSENGGR

-936 QDGANGKQLVACV
+936 QDGPSGKQLVGYV
-949 VPADSSQEQGA
+949 VPADSTQDEGV
-960 LRDSLRAALKAGLP
+960 LRDSLREVLKAGLP
-974 DYMVPAHLLLLDQ
+974 DYMVPAHLLLLDK
-987 LPLTPN
+987 LPVTPN

-998 KALPQADASQLQG
+998 KALPQPDVSQLQG
-1011 EYVAPQSAL
+1011 QYIAPQSAL
-1020 EQQIAAIWADVLKR
+1020 EQQIAAIWADVLKLER
-1034 EQVGLTDNF
+1034 VGLSDNF

-1060 RQADIHF
+1060 RQADIQF

-1072 LQHQTVQG
+1072 LQYQTVQG
-1080 LASVARRSE
+1080 LASVARRSK
-1089 APALE
+1089 AQQQE
-1094 QAAVTGPVPLIPVQ
+1094 QRAVTGPLPLIPVQ
-1108 RWFFEQ
+1108 QWFFEQ
-1114 ALAAPDHWNQAVL
+1114 ALAVPEHWNQSLL
-1127 LEPAQALDAAL
+1127 LEPAEALDAHLLSAAL
-1138 LRQALGDLH
+1138 ETLH
-1147 SHHDVLRL
+1147 VHHDLLRL
-1155 NAWQHDGHWQ
+1155 NARHTEGHWQ
-1165 AAIGTA
+1165 VAIGEPSSTG
-1171 VPTELLW
+1171 LLW
-1178 VCECANAEALAQL
+1178 VRECADAEALTKVAE
-1191 ADQAQRSLKL
+1191 QAQRSLDL
-1201 TEGPLLR
+1201 ARGPLLR
-1208 AVLATLPDASQRLL
+1208 AVLATLADGSQRLL

-1228 VVDGVSWRVLLEDLQ
+1228 VVDGVSWRILLEDVQ
-1243 QAYQAHAAGQPVKLP
+1243 QAYQALTLGQPLKLP
-1258 AKTSAFKAW
+1258 AKTSAFKVW
-1267 AEQLQAYASRQ
+1267 AEQLQAYATSQ
-1278 VLQQELHFWR
+1278 ALHHELHYWR
-1288 DQLQD
+1288 DQLKD
-1293 ASDALPCDNPH
+1293 ASDALPCDYH
-1304 GENRH
+1304 QGENRQ
-1309 KHAATVSTR
+1309 KHAVSVSTR
-1318 LDSAATRQ
+1318 LDSDWTRK

-1349 TVSRWTGLPQ
+1349 VVSRWTAQPQ

-1367 GREDLFAG
+1367 GREELFEG

-1384 FTSMYPVKLT
+1384 FTSMYPVRLSP
-1394 AQPDLAASIKTVKE
+1394 QHELATTIKTIKE
-1408 QLRTVPNKGLGY
+1408 QLRAVPNKGLGY
-1420 GVLRYLAGGE
+1420 GVLRYLGAGE
-1430 AQATLAALAQG
+1430 AQETLAALARG
-1441 AIIFNYLGQFDGSFD
+1441 SIIFNYLGQFDGSFD

-1463 PARESAGLNQD
+1463 PARESAGSNQD
-1474 EDAPLSGLLV
+1474 EDAPLNGLLAV
-1484 LNGQVYGGELT
+1484 NGQVYGGELT
-1495 LGWTFSRDVFDS
+1495 LGWTFSRKVFDP
-1507 ATIQHLADAY
+1507 ATIQRLADAY
-1517 GEELKALIKHCCED
+1517 TEELQSLIDHCCQAD
-1531 DSRGFTPSDFP
+1531 NCGVTPTDFP
-1542 LAGLTQAQLD
+1542 LARLSQAQLD
-1552 RLPLPAAQ
+1552 GLPVPVSQ

-1572 GMLFHT
+1572 GMLFYT
-1578 LHEREAAL
+1578 LQESEAAL
-1586 YINQTCVEVQG
+1586 YINQTSVDVHG
-1597 LDSERFVAAWNQ
+1597 LDIDRFVAAWHQ
-1609 VIASHDILRTLFLA
+1609 VIASHDILRTVFLS
-1623 SAQWA
+1623 SAQWSE
-1628 QPVQV
+1628 PLQV
-1633 VQRQASLPLRVI
+1633 VLRQASLPLRML

-1650 EVTGEALQRLAD
+1650 EVTDETLQALAG
-1662 EDAGEGFDLAS
+1662 EDAAEGFDLAS

-1722 HSGGRFGDY
+1722 HVGGRFADY
-1731 IRWLDAQPRDQ
+1731 IRWLAAQPQ
-1742 LEQFWRAKLQALEGP
+1742 GKLEQFWSEKLRALEGP
-1757 TLLADSIAPPADAT
+1757 TLLADSVAPQPADK
-1771 LAGHHAL
+1771 LAGHRAL
-1778 YLRWDARR
+1778 YLRWDAQR
-1786 TQRLRDQARRLRVT
+1786 TQQLRDQARRLRVT
-1800 PNTLVQGAWLLLLQ
+1800 PNTLVQATWLLLLQ
-1814 RYTGQASVCF
+1814 RYTGQTTVCF
-1824 GATVAGRPA
+1824 GATVAGRPT
-1833 SLAGADEMLGLFINT
+1833 SLVGADEMLGLFINT

-1856 PQHIVSDWLQQ
+1856 PQHIVSDWLHQ
-1867 LQHFNLELRDH
+1867 LQHYNLELRDH

-1889 AGQPGQALFDSIVVF
+1889 AGRPGQALFDSIVVF

-1911 RLREGGGATLRFGE
+1911 RLREGGGGTLRFGE
-1925 VRHRDVTN
+1925 VRNRDVTN

-1945 FTVEFLYLRNRFTE
+1945 FSVEFLYLRNRFTDA
-1959 TAVEC
+1959 AVEC
-1964 LRGSFESLLG
+1964 VRGSFASLLS

-1989 LTPSQAQHASL
+1989 LTPAQVRHADL
-2000 RNHLVAPEREQPLL
+2000 RNQLAAPGCEQPLL
-2014 AASIAAHARE
+2014 AERIAGHARE
-2024 HGDAMA
+2024 R
-2030 VICAG
+2030 G
-2035 EHLTYGQLDA
+2035 EAQALVCGGHQLTYAQLDVR
-2045 HANRLAHYLIAQ
+2045 ANRLAHHLIAQ
-2057 GVGPETSVGIALER
+2057 GVRPETCVGIALER
-2071 SVAVIVA
+2071 SVEVIVA

-2105 EDSAMHLLLTS
+2105 EDSAMHLLVTS

-2122 FSQVARCVELDQQAL
+2122 FTQVARCVELDQQAL
-2137 EHLPATAPASRAC
+2137 DHLPATAPEQRAC

-2157 IYTSGSTGKPKGVA
+2157 IYTSGSTGMPKGVA

-2180 CQAIAELYEMG
+2180 CQAIAGLYEMDP
-2191 AQTRELLFM
+2191 QTRELLFM

-2219 CLVLRDHRLWS
+2219 CLVVRDNRLWT

-2236 TLHDQRI
+2236 TLHAQRI

-2249 PAYLQQLAEY
+2249 PAYLQQLAEF
-2259 AEGQAQPAPAVRVYC
+2259 ADSRQQPAPAVRVYC

-2283 LFEQVKRALRPRWL
+2283 LFEQVKRTLRPRWL

-2308 TPLLWKVPVQQACG
+2308 TPLLWKVPVQRTCG

-2336 LHVLDSGLN
+2336 LHVLDQHLN

-2357 GGAGLARG
+2357 GGEGVARG

-2380 PFASGGRLY
+2380 PFATGGRLY

-2442 RDSNGGKQLIGYVV
+2442 RDISTGKQLVGYVV
-2456 PVNAAIR
+2456 TASADTR
-2463 AEPLR
+2463 AEHLR
-2468 DALRAELPDYMV
+2468 DALRADLPDHMV
-2480 PAQLVLLP
+2480 PAQLVLMP

-2495 GKVDRNGLP
+2495 GKIDRNGLP
-2504 TPAFTTGRAWMAPRN
+2504 APAFAAGRAWVAPRN
-2519 AIEQALAAIWQDVLD
+2519 AIEQALAAIWQEVLE
-2534 VQQVGVDDNFFEL
+2534 VEQVGVDDNFFEL
-2547 GGDSLRVLKMLSR
+2547 GGDSLRVLKMLSK
-2560 VRACEELPIELKLR
+2560 VRAREDLPIELKLR

-2581 IAELSGYAPDEPGRD
+2581 IAELSGYAPDDASLD
-2596 PLLPLNTRVDASPP
+2596 PLLLLNSRVSTNMP

-2618 GTVFDYEPLARQLDG
+2618 GTVFDYEPLARRLEG

-2643 MLLDPA
+2643 MLLDHA

-2697 GQRVALLALVDSF
+2697 GQRVAVLALVDSF
-2710 VPTAGQAMPESDW
+2710 VPSARQAVQESDW

-2735 GVSATALVL
+2735 GVSADALVL
-2744 PTVPAG
+2744 PVVPAG
-2750 TGQAALERVIE
+2750 SALQALERVIE
-2761 TVRVTQ
+2761 TARAAQ
-2767 AAQSGYAQ
+2767 AAQSAYAE

-2782 QTFVVAMKLKELS
+2782 QTFVVAMQLKALS
-2795 RRLRQLPPTEIA
+2795 RQLRQLPSTEAA
-2807 ASCWWAGG
+2807 ASCWWAGEG
-2815 GVHAGSIAGSCQ
+2815 AHAGSISGSCQ
-2827 DLGVDAGHYDI
+2827 DIAVDAGHYDI
-2838 LAHADV
+2838 LEQVDV
-2844 LEGMMAR
+2844 LEGMIAR

-2856 TISE
+2856 SVSQ

>member
-1 MHTDNRNADLVYRF
+1 MVYRF
-15 IRLPQAQQQLFLE
+15 LRLPQAQQQLFLE

-44 VRHEVERPLLS
+44 IRHEVERPLLS

-77 TALRFRGRLD
+77 TALRFRGQLD

-108 IGEVE
+108 IGEAQ
-113 GQLIQVVHPN
+113 GQLTQVIHPS

-140 LQAQVALEVQQPF
+140 LQAQVAREVQQPF

-161 RVKLFDLAADEHVLV
+161 RVKLLDLAADEHVLV

-219 DYAIW
+219 DYALW
-224 QRAWMEAGE
+224 QRAWMDAGE

-270 IDVDL
+270 VDVDL

-283 RQLAQQQGAT
+283 RQLAQRQGAT

-427 DLTLDSFEHGQGIG
+427 DLTLDSFEHGQGIS
-441 ATLTFATDL
+441 ATLTYATDL

-471 ANPEQRVAEL
+471 ANPAQRVAEL

-491 IVHGWNA
+491 ILHGWNA
-498 TQAAYPDECSI
+498 TQAAYPNERSI

-517 CTTPD
+517 CATPD

-528 GEQAL
+528 GEQTL
-533 SYAELNRRA
+533 SYAELNCRA

-549 REQGVGPDVLVGI
+549 RELGVGPDVLVGI
-562 AMERSL
+562 AMQRSL

-581 GAYLPLDP
+581 GAYVPLDP

-604 IGLLLSQ
+604 IALLLSQ
-611 SHLRDSLPIPVGLRC
+611 SHLRDTLPIPAGLRC
-626 LELDTEDLSSYSAA
+626 LELDSEDLSGYSDA
-640 NPNVAVAPLNLAYV
+640 NPDTDVAPLNLAYV

-677 LCWMQKAYG
+677 LWWMQKAYG
-686 LDASDRV
+686 LDASDSV

-714 GARLVVAQPG
+714 GARLVIAQPG
-724 AHRDPQLLVDTINH
+724 AHRDPQLLVEAISH

-747 PSMLQAFMSHEAVER
+747 PSMLQAFMTHQAVER
-762 CISLRRVVCSGEALP
+762 CVSLRRVVCSGEALP
-777 AELARQTLQ
+777 AELARQALQ

-809 TCQPEENISVPI
+809 TCQPDENISVPI
-821 GQPIDNLKAH
+821 GQPINNLKAH
-831 ILDGSLHPAVRGSA
+831 ILDGSLQPAVRGSA

-870 VPDPFSAAGGR
+870 VPDPFSTDGGR

-918 IEARLLELPSV
+918 IEAHLLQLPSV

-936 QDGANGKQLVACV
+936 QDGPSGKQLVAYV
-949 VPADSSQEQGA
+949 VPADSRQEQGA

-1020 EQQIAAIWADVLKR
+1020 EQQIAAIWAQLLKL

-1060 RQADIHF
+1060 RQAGIHF

-1089 APALE
+1089 AAALE
-1094 QAAVTGPVPLIPVQ
+1094 QGAVSGPVPLIPVQ
-1108 RWFFEQ
+1108 HWFFEQ
-1114 ALAAPDHWNQAVL
+1114 ALAVPDHWNQSVL
-1127 LEPAQALDAAL
+1127 LEPAQALDAGL
-1138 LRQALGDLH
+1138 LCKALGDLH
-1147 SHHDVLRL
+1147 NHHDVLRL
-1155 NAWQHDGHWQ
+1155 NAWQSDDHWQ
-1165 AAIGTA
+1165 AAIGAA
-1171 VPTELLW
+1171 VPPELLW
-1178 VCECANAEALAQL
+1178 VRECNDAEALAQL
-1191 ADQAQRSLKL
+1191 ADQAQRSLQL
-1201 TEGPLLR
+1201 AEGPLLR

-1267 AEQLQAYASRQ
+1267 AEQLRAYASQ
-1278 VLQQELHFWR
+1278 PVLQHELHYWR
-1288 DQLQD
+1288 DQLQG

-1318 LDSAATRQ
+1318 LDPAATRQ
-1326 LLQQAPAAYRT
+1326 LLHQAPAAYRT

-1349 TVSRWTGLPQ
+1349 TVSRWTGQSQ

-1367 GREDLFAG
+1367 GREHLFEG

-1384 FTSMYPVKLT
+1384 FTSMYPVRLT
-1394 AQPDLAASIKTVKE
+1394 VQPDLASSIKTIKE
-1408 QLRTVPNKGLGY
+1408 QLRAVPNKGLGY
-1420 GVLRYLAGGE
+1420 GVLRYLAAGE

-1456 QQASLFR
+1456 QSASLFR
-1463 PARESAGLNQD
+1463 PARETAGLNQG
-1474 EDAPLSGLLV
+1474 EDAPLSGLLA

-1586 YINQTCVEVQG
+1586 YINQTCVDVQG

-1609 VIASHDILRTLFLA
+1609 VIASHDILRTLFLT

-1633 VQRQASLPLRVI
+1633 VQRQASLPLRII

-1650 EVTGEALQRLAD
+1650 EVPGEALQRLAD
-1662 EDAGEGFDLAS
+1662 EDAGDGFDLAS

-1731 IRWLDAQPRDQ
+1731 IRWLDAQPREQ

-1757 TLLADSIAPPADAT
+1757 TLLADSIVPQADGT
-1771 LAGHHAL
+1771 LGGHHAL
-1778 YLRWDARR
+1778 YLRWDAQR

-1833 SLAGADEMLGLFINT
+1833 NLAGADEMLGLFINT

-1856 PQHIVSDWLQQ
+1856 PQHLVSDWLHQ

-1904 ENYPVDD
+1904 ENYPVDE

-1925 VRHRDVTN
+1925 VRNRDVTN

-1940 QLGET
+1940 HLGET
-1945 FTVEFLYLRNRFTE
+1945 FSVEFLYLRNRFSE

-1989 LTPSQAQHASL
+1989 LTPTQAQHAAL
-2000 RNHLVAPEREQPLL
+2000 RNRLAAPGCEPPLL

-2024 HGDAMA
+2024 RSDAVA

-2035 EHLTYGQLDA
+2035 EQLTYGQLDA
-2045 HANRLAHYLIAQ
+2045 RANRLAHYLVAQ
-2057 GVGPETSVGIALER
+2057 GVRPETSVGIALER
-2071 SVAVIVA
+2071 SVAMIVA

-2116 SGLRQR
+2116 SSLRQR
-2122 FSQVARCVELDQQAL
+2122 FSHVARCVELDQQAL
-2137 EHLPATAPASRAC
+2137 QHLPATAPAQRAC

-2180 CQAIAELYEMG
+2180 CQAITGLYEMG
-2191 AQTRELLFM
+2191 PQTRELLFM

-2219 CLVLRDHRLWS
+2219 CLVLRDNRLWS

-2236 TLHDQRI
+2236 TLHEQRI

-2259 AEGQAQPAPAVRVYC
+2259 GEGQAQPAPAVRVYC
-2274 FGGDAVPDA
+2274 FGGDAVPAA

-2308 TPLLWKVPVQQACG
+2308 TPLLWKVPVQQTCA
-2322 AVYAPIGDRVGERT
+2322 AVYAPIGERVGERT
-2336 LHVLDSGLN
+2336 LHVLDQGLN

-2442 RDSNGGKQLIGYVV
+2442 RDSNSGKQLIGYVV
-2456 PVNAAIR
+2456 AASAAIR

-2495 GKVDRNGLP
+2495 GKIDRNGLP
-2504 TPAFTTGRAWMAPRN
+2504 APVFATGRARVAPRN
-2519 AIEQALAAIWQDVLD
+2519 AIEQGLAAIWQDVLE

-2560 VRACEELPIELKLR
+2560 VRACADLPIELKLR

-2581 IAELSGYAPDEPGRD
+2581 IAELSGYAPDEAGRD
-2596 PLLPLNTRVDASPP
+2596 PLLALNARIDTSPP

-2618 GTVFDYEPLARQLDG
+2618 GTVFDYDALARQLDG

-2649 WVDDSLETMAIDY
+2649 WMDDSLETMAIDY

-2689 VAKELENQ
+2689 VAKELESQ

-2710 VPTAGQAMPESDW
+2710 VPLAVHAVPESDW

-2728 GFLAVIL
+2728 SFLAVIL
-2735 GVSATALVL
+2735 GVSAAALVL

-2750 TGQAALERVIE
+2750 AGQETLERVIE
-2761 TVRVTQ
+2761 TVREAQ
-2767 AAQSGYAQ
+2767 AAQSGYAEL
-2775 IGNADLA
+2775 GNADLA

-2795 RRLRQLPPTEIA
+2795 RQLRQLPPTEVA

-2844 LEGMMAR
+2844 LEGVMAR

-2856 TISE
+2856 TVNE